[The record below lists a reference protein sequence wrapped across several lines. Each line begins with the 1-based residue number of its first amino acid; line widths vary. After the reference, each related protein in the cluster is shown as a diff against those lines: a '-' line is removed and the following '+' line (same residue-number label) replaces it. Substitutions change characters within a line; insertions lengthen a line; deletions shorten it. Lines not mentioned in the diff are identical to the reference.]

1 MTRVKVDNK
10 VKFKVNRNIRYTPSP
25 SPGGRPGNCVTI
37 SAVCHVVSRG
47 ILTWW
52 QPLCY
57 WTAAPPPTPPVI
69 SNYIQEISRHQ
80 REARGQQLSSE
91 VNTELQG
98 KVWSLQKWKYCKNFL
113 ILWNTLRQWL
123 DSKLH
128 CSGYENLNDG
138 QSPIRAV
145 TESNFL
151 YHSYSLVYWV
161 ANARRVIFCIFILVI
176 LHIEVKVASYHSRPE
191 RERERG
197 RERDRERVC
206 V

>member
-80 REARGQQLSSE
+80 RERPEDNNSLQRS
-91 VNTELQG
+91 TELQG
-98 KVWSLQKWKYCKNFL
+98 KVWSLQKL
-113 ILWNTLRQWL
+113 L

-176 LHIEVKVASYHSRPE
+176 LHIEVKVAS
-191 RERERG
+191 
-197 RERDRERVC
+197 
-206 V
+206 